1 MIIGNFTLDRETNT
15 YAGTITTLTLH
26 REDVQLRPVEK
37 NGEKGPAYRVYGAT
51 ASGSIEF
58 GAAWKR
64 VSENGREFLSLELDD
79 PAFTAPLYAR
89 LFTNENGSANL
100 FWNRASKKEQQASEP
115 PAPKPAATRK
125 KKAT

>member
-1 MIIGNFTLDRETNT
+1 MIIGNFTHDRETNT

-37 NGEKGPAYRVYGAT
+37 NGDKGPAYRVYGTT
-51 ASGSIEF
+51 ASGSVEF

-64 VSENGREFLSLELDD
+64 VSDTGREFLSLELDD

-89 LFTNENGSANL
+89 LLTNENGSANL
-100 FWNRASKKEQQASEP
+100 FWNRKPKKEQEASEP
-115 PAPKPAATRK
+115 AAPKAATTRK
-125 KKAT
+125 KKVT